1 VGGEEQGLVVGC
13 TRRNDPG
20 LIPRKK
26 KGVVAATPKLTF
38 SSHRRVL
45 MAHIAY
51 KQERFYELTEAVST
65 LSFNQ
70 PFFACLIFDKLV
82 IVVTTD
88 IDTLAVDG
96 RRLYINKEYFLSLN
110 PDQRVFALAHE
121 VLHAMFMHPSRMK
134 QYALTGLCGRS
145 FMPNVFNIAA
155 DLVINRALIE
165 SKIGEFKQGWLF
177 DERVESGERVEH
189 VYERLLPP
197 EQPCSGGGSSGD
209 GDEEDDNDGD
219 SGNGDS
225 GDGDQEPDDSGG
237 AGSEDDDA
245 DQPFRLDGTGE
256 ELRSSQTVDKHI
268 EEASDA
274 EHSEVEWKAAAA
286 AASISAKS
294 MGKMPGSL
302 EQLVEDFLRP
312 KRNWYEILA
321 DFIRSKSGFD
331 QRNWRRPNKR
341 RMYQQRLYIPTRHS
355 WVIEKVLII
364 YDASGSVNQ
373 QEFATFIGVT
383 TEIFEQ
389 CRPGEIRCLCVDTR
403 VSSDETFTDLGEY
416 ANYTRKGGG
425 GTDMEEGIKYIVEE
439 GYDPDCCLILTDGY
453 TDTHAQYEPPFPVL
467 WVTTGAEEFAYGQVV
482 KMEVP
487 DGHAV

>member
-1 VGGEEQGLVVGC
+1 
-13 TRRNDPG
+13 
-20 LIPRKK
+20 
-26 KGVVAATPKLTF
+26 
-38 SSHRRVL
+38 
-45 MAHIAY
+45 MAQIAY

-70 PFFACLIFDKLV
+70 PFFACLLFDKLV
-82 IVVTTD
+82 LVVTTE
-88 IDTLAVDG
+88 IPTLAVDG
-96 RRLYINKEYFLSLN
+96 KRIYINKEYFLSLN

-121 VLHAMFMHPSRMK
+121 ILHAMFMHPSRMK
-134 QYALTGLCGRS
+134 QYSTTGLCGRS
-145 FMPNVFNIAA
+145 FMANVFNIAA

-165 SKIGEFKQGWLF
+165 ADVGEFKQGWLF
-177 DERVESGERVEH
+177 DDRVESGELVEH

-197 EQPCSGGGSSGD
+197 EQPCSSGGGSSD
-209 GDEEDDNDGD
+209 GDEEED
-219 SGNGDS
+219 SSGGNGS
-225 GDGDQEPDDSGG
+225 GDDQEQDEGCG
-237 AGSEDDDA
+237 AGDDDGSSEA
-245 DQPFRLDGTGE
+245 YRLDGSGK

-268 EEASDA
+268 EEADDA
-274 EHSEVEWKAAAA
+274 EHSDIEWKAAAA

-302 EQLVEDFLRP
+302 EELVENFLRP
-312 KRNWYEILA
+312 KRNWTEILA

-364 YDASGSVNQ
+364 NDASGSVNQ
-373 QEFATFIGVT
+373 EEFGTFIGVT

-425 GTDMEEGIKYIVEE
+425 GTDMEAGLRYIAEE

-453 TDTHAQYEPPFPVL
+453 TDTHAEYAPSFPVL
-467 WVTTGAEEFAYGQVV
+467 WVTTGSEDFAYGQVV
-482 KMEVP
+482 KLEVSNG
-487 DGHAV
+487 DAV